1 MKCYTKLGK
10 NKTSGSAKSKI
21 RRDTE
26 TESGRE
32 GGREERGNGESD
44 RD

>member
-1 MKCYTKLGK
+1 MKYYTKLGK

-26 TESGRE
+26 TESGA
-32 GGREERGNGESD
+32 GGREGLGNGESD
-44 RD
+44 R